1 MMAEGPPGPPAAP
14 LERHPDG
21 EWRADALARSQHS
34 RLDREQR
41 APDED
46 RDEARAAALCGEI
59 ARGLLGDFAPA
70 LLLLPPAERRRVQ
83 ALVAYARTLFDFARQ
98 RGVEG
103 ERLSEINRW
112 EFALESALAG
122 QPAGQPV
129 FVAMAREQARRPWPA
144 EALDEL
150 AALARRRA
158 TRERPSTPEQAD
170 ADAQRLAR
178 AAATALLGAAP
189 APEVVAFAGA
199 LVRLH
204 VLQNLGPE
212 AASRR
217 LAVPESELPEGEESP
232 ERLLAAAL
240 AECERLRPRLLKAPR
255 GLVEL
260 PPGYRRAAM
269 FALLAG
275 LRLLA
280 AIEEGDAALLD
291 DPPRIGLAG
300 RLALLARARWGR

>member
-1 MMAEGPPGPPAAP
+1 MEEDPRPAAP
-14 LERHPDG
+14 LEQHPGGG

-34 RLDREQR
+34 RLDLEQR

-46 RDEARAAALCGEI
+46 RDEERAAALCGEI
-59 ARGLLGDFAPA
+59 SRALLGDFAPA

-112 EFALESALAG
+112 EFALESALGGA
-122 QPAGQPV
+122 PAGQPV
-129 FVAMAREQARRPWPA
+129 FVGMAREQARRPWPA
-144 EALDEL
+144 DALDEL
-150 AALARRRA
+150 AACARRRA
-158 TRERPSTPEQAD
+158 TRARPSTPAQAD

-178 AAATALLGAAP
+178 AVATALLGMP
-189 APEVVAFAGA
+189 PPPEVVTFAGA
-199 LVRLH
+199 LVRLYA
-204 VLQNLGPE
+204 LQNLGPE

-217 LAVPESELPEGEESP
+217 LPLPESELPEGEESP

-240 AECERLRPRLLKAPR
+240 AECVRLRPRLLKAPR

-275 LRLLA
+275 LRLLT
-280 AIEEGDAALLD
+280 AIEDGDAAFLA

-300 RLALLARARWGR
+300 RLGLLARARWGR